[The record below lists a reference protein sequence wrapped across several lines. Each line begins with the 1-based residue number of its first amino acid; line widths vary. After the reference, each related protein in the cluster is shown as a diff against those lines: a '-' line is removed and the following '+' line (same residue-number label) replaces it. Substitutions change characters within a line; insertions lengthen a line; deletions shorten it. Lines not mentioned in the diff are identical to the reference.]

1 MAIPRW
7 TLIVGR
13 KIWTQL
19 NEFLRTTLYRGRRI
33 EIDMDFL
40 GSGFNTSDTA
50 THNQNFS
57 CDFPSSNATNLE
69 ASYVRFPCDGRFSWP
84 IHGPLIVLCL
94 LILAFNGIVVALM
107 YWKESL
113 RTRSNI
119 ILVSLAVSDLM
130 SGLVG
135 IPLFFACSLSITSAP
150 PRKGPPIACVC
161 SVLFFR
167 FTAVSTVFHFVLS
180 ACDRYILIIRPFLY
194 QNLLKLSRVRFAL
207 IVIWTTSPLIASIQ
221 LAWYKTENLWEVRK
235 QDTVYFLVL
244 LVAFLA
250 MPLFLMLCIY
260 AHILV
265 LSVHHLHA
273 LRVRRN
279 NLGGT
284 TERRSIARDMRGNVI
299 WISMLAVFAL
309 CWFPFFLMILQN
321 YSRLQVMFPSP
332 FLFCY
337 VLFARFVPPVTNP
350 LFCALC
356 KRDFRNFLR
365 VLTKSRR
372 ANDTVRTSIERSRR
386 EATSST
392 MLSQRRDGLAEGYER
407 KLIDSSFG
415 LHSVVPEHV
424 ECESSV

>member
-1 MAIPRW
+1 MDSLSGSENISGHFSSA
-7 TLIVGR
+7 VGR
-13 KIWTQL
+13 FNNSGRNLKI
-19 NEFLRTTLYRGRRI
+19 
-33 EIDMDFL
+33 
-40 GSGFNTSDTA
+40 
-50 THNQNFS
+50 
-57 CDFPSSNATNLE
+57 
-69 ASYVRFPCDGRFSWP
+69 PCYGKYSWSVL
-84 IHGPLIVLCL
+84 GPLIVLCL

-113 RTRSNI
+113 RTRSNL

-150 PRKGPPIACVC
+150 PRSGPPIACVC

-194 QNLLKLSRVRFAL
+194 QSLLKLSRVRFAL
-207 IVIWTTSPLIASIQ
+207 IVIWITSPVIASIQ

-250 MPLFLMLCIY
+250 MPMFLMLSIY

-321 YSRLQVMFPSP
+321 YSRLKVMFPSP

-337 VLFARFVPPVTNP
+337 VMFARFVPPVTNP

>member
-1 MAIPRW
+1 MGIPRY
-7 TLIVGR
+7 TLRVGR
-13 KIWTQL
+13 QISIQL
-19 NEFLRTTLYRGRRI
+19 NEFLQSTLDRGRRI
-33 EIDMDFL
+33 DIDMDFL
-40 GSGFNTSDTA
+40 GSGLNTSDAA
-50 THNQNFS
+50 THNHNFS
-57 CDFPSSNATNLE
+57 CDSPSSNAANLE
-69 ASYVRFPCDGRFSWP
+69 PSYLRFPCDGRFAWP
-84 IHGPLIVLCL
+84 VYGPLIVLCL

-119 ILVSLAVSDLM
+119 ILVSLAISDLM
-130 SGLVG
+130 SGLFG

-150 PRKGPPIACVC
+150 QQNGPPIACVC

-207 IVIWTTSPLIASIQ
+207 IVIWTSSPLIASIQ
-221 LAWYKTENLWEVRK
+221 LAWYKTENLWEMKK
-235 QDTVYFLVL
+235 QNTVYFLVL

-250 MPLFLMLCIY
+250 LPLFLMLCIY
-260 AHILV
+260 THILV

-273 LRVRRN
+273 LRVRRD
-279 NLGGT
+279 NLGGMID
-284 TERRSIARDMRGNVI
+284 RRSIARDMRGNVI
-299 WISMLAVFAL
+299 WISMLAVFAS
-309 CWFPFFLMILQN
+309 CWFPFFLMILQS
-321 YSRLQVMFPSP
+321 YSRLQIIFPSP
-332 FLFCY
+332 FAFCY

-350 LFCALC
+350 LFCTLC

-372 ANDTVRTSIERSRR
+372 ANETVRASIERGRR
-386 EATSST
+386 KATSST
-392 MLSQRRDGLAEGYER
+392 MLSQRRDGLAEGCER
-407 KLIDSSFG
+407 KLVDSSFG
-415 LHSVVPEHV
+415 LRSVVPEHV